1 LKTLISSTI
10 IEATETISDTESALI
25 AYYYFDFRDTAKQDV
40 RGLLTSLLTQ
50 LSSASGRCNHILS
63 DLYSRHSSG
72 SRQPSD
78 DQLKQCLVKMLLSPE
93 APTTYIIVD
102 ALDECP
108 NTSGVDSPRKHV
120 LKLVEELLSLRLSNL
135 RLCLTSRPEADI
147 IPILE
152 PLASHSVCLHDES
165 GQREAI
171 RDYVNSFVD
180 SDWNMKKWKKE
191 VKELVIDSLVRKAD
205 GM

>member
-1 LKTLISSTI
+1 LKSLISSTI
-10 IEATETISDTESALI
+10 IEATEAVKDTESALM
-25 AYYYFDFRDTAKQDV
+25 AYYYFDFKDSAKQGI

-50 LSSASGRCNHILS
+50 LSSTSGRCSRILS
-63 DLYSRHSSG
+63 DLYSRHNFG
-72 SRQPSD
+72 SRQPGD
-78 DQLKQCLVKMLLSPE
+78 DQLKQCLLKMLLFPE

-108 NTSGVDSPRKHV
+108 NTSGVESPREQV

-152 PLASHSVCLHDES
+152 PLASHPVCLHDER

-171 RDYVNSFVD
+171 RDYIESVVH
-180 SDWNMKKWKKE
+180 SDRRMKKWRTEDKQ
-191 VKELVIDSLVRKAD
+191 LVIDTLVRKAD

>member
-1 LKTLISSTI
+1 M
-10 IEATETISDTESALI
+10 
-25 AYYYFDFRDTAKQDV
+25 AYYYFDFRDSAKQGV

-50 LSSASGRCNHILS
+50 LSSTSGHCSRILS
-63 DLYSRHSSG
+63 DLYSRHNFG
-72 SRQPSD
+72 SRQPDD
-78 DQLKQCLVKMLLSPE
+78 DQLTQCLLKMLSFPE

-108 NTSGVDSPRKHV
+108 NIAGVESPREHV
-120 LKLVEELLSLRLSNL
+120 LKLVEELLNLRLSNL

-152 PLASHSVCLHDES
+152 PLASHPVCLHDER

-171 RDYVNSFVD
+171 KDYIKWMFH
-180 SDWNMKKWKKE
+180 SDRRMKKWRTE
-191 VKELVIDSLVRKAD
+191 DKELVIDMLVRNAD